1 MFRYLIHLI
10 ILIFMSCS
18 VNHKNNILDE
28 IVNSLQPE
36 FPDVVS
42 KPKKYRLQILYTQID
57 RNQKNE
63 PIFSTFSFGVDTG
76 KYFYPA
82 SCVKLPIAAL
92 ALEKARSISK
102 VGIYDRFEILPGPVY
117 KSGVSNDVSSKS
129 GYPSLAHSIRNLFII
144 SDNSANNYLYD
155 FLGRDHIN
163 QRLWDLGYNSARI
176 NHRLS
181 LSLSDEENRFT
192 HPINFYNASKISYQ
206 QKSQIAS
213 LSFDVNVK
221 DFKIG
226 KNHYVDG
233 IKKEGP
239 LDFSSKNFM
248 NLHDQHELI
257 KQIIFPNYFK
267 NRDRFNLSDSDYSM
281 LYREMSILP
290 RESEYPS
297 FPDYDKYYDG
307 YCKFFLFGDTK
318 RRIPDNIKIFNK
330 IGLAYGFTIDNAYIV
345 DLDNNVEF
353 LLTAV
358 IYSNSN
364 EVMNDN
370 VYDYEDVSIPFL
382 SKLGRAIYSYE
393 LKREKN
399 QLPNLGWVQ
408 NL

>member
-10 ILIFMSCS
+10 VLMFISCG
-18 VNHKNNILDE
+18 VNHKNNILDN
-28 IVNSLQPE
+28 IVFSLKSE
-36 FPDVVS
+36 FPDVLS
-42 KPKKYRLQILYTQID
+42 KPKKYRLQILYTKID

-63 PIFSTFSFGVDTG
+63 PIFSTYSFGVDTG

-82 SCVKLPIAAL
+82 SCVKLPIAVL

-102 VGIYDRFEILPGPVY
+102 IDITDRFEILPGPVY
-117 KSGVSNDVSSKS
+117 KSGVSRDASSKS

-163 QRLWDLGYNSARI
+163 KRLWDLGFNSTRI
-176 NHRLS
+176 KHRLS
-181 LSLSDEENRFT
+181 LSLSEEENKFT
-192 HPINFYNASKISYQ
+192 HPMNFYNELEMSYK

-213 LSFDVNVK
+213 KSLDLNFE

-226 KNHYVDG
+226 KSHYVGGEKRD
-233 IKKEGP
+233 GP
-239 LDFSSKNFM
+239 LNFKSKNFM
-248 NLHDQHELI
+248 NLPDQHELI
-257 KQIIFPNYFK
+257 KRIIFPDYFK
-267 NRDRFNLSDSDYSM
+267 NKACFTLSDSDYLM

-290 RESEYPS
+290 RESEHPS
-297 FPDYDKYYDG
+297 FSDYDKHYDG

-345 DLDNNVEF
+345 DLENNVEF
-353 LLTAV
+353 FLTAV
-358 IYSNSN
+358 IYCNSN
-364 EVMNDN
+364 GVMNDN
-370 VYDYEDVSIPFL
+370 VYDYETVSIPFL
-382 SKLGRAIYSYE
+382 SELGRKIYNYE

-399 QLPNLGWVQ
+399 FLPNLDWIKKI
-408 NL
+408 

>member
-1 MFRYLIHLI
+1 
-10 ILIFMSCS
+10 MSCS

-63 PIFSTFSFGVDTG
+63 PIFSTYSFGVDTG

-181 LSLSDEENRFT
+181 LSLSDEEL
-192 HPINFYNASKISYQ
+192 
-206 QKSQIAS
+206 S
-213 LSFDVNVK
+213 L
-221 DFKIG
+221 I
-226 KNHYVDG
+226 H
-233 IKKEGP
+233 I
-239 LDFSSKNFM
+239 
-248 NLHDQHELI
+248 
-257 KQIIFPNYFK
+257 
-267 NRDRFNLSDSDYSM
+267 
-281 LYREMSILP
+281 
-290 RESEYPS
+290 
-297 FPDYDKYYDG
+297 
-307 YCKFFLFGDTK
+307 
-318 RRIPDNIKIFNK
+318 
-330 IGLAYGFTIDNAYIV
+330 
-345 DLDNNVEF
+345 
-353 LLTAV
+353 
-358 IYSNSN
+358 
-364 EVMNDN
+364 
-370 VYDYEDVSIPFL
+370 
-382 SKLGRAIYSYE
+382 
-393 LKREKN
+393 
-399 QLPNLGWVQ
+399 
-408 NL
+408 

>member
-1 MFRYLIHLI
+1 
-10 ILIFMSCS
+10 MSCS
-18 VNHKNNILDE
+18 ANHKNNILDE
-28 IVNSLQPE
+28 IVNSLQSE

-57 RNQKNE
+57 RNKKNE
-63 PIFSTFSFGVDTG
+63 PILSTHSFGVDTG

-82 SCVKLPIAAL
+82 SCVKLPIAVL
-92 ALEKARSISK
+92 AIEKARSISK
-102 VGIYDRFEILPGPVY
+102 VGITDRFEILPGPIY
-117 KSGVSNDVSSKS
+117 KSGVSSDTSSKN

-176 NHRLS
+176 RHRLS
-181 LSLSDEENRFT
+181 LSLSKEENKFT
-192 HPINFYNASKISYQ
+192 HPINFYNESKISYE

-213 LSFDVNVK
+213 LSLDVNVE
-221 DFKIG
+221 DLKIG
-226 KNHYVDG
+226 KSHYVGGAKRD
-233 IKKEGP
+233 GP

-248 NLHDQHELI
+248 NLPDQHELI
-257 KQIIFPNYFK
+257 KRIIFPDYFK
-267 NRDRFNLSDSDYSM
+267 NRDRFNLSDSDYSL

-290 RESEYPS
+290 RESKHPS
-297 FPDYDKYYDG
+297 FPDYNKYYDG

-330 IGLAYGFTIDNAYIV
+330 IGLAYGFTIDNAYVV

-353 LLTAV
+353 FLTAV

-364 EVMNDN
+364 EVMNDD
-370 VYDYEDVSIPFL
+370 VYDYETVSIPFL
-382 SKLGRAIYSYE
+382 SELGRKIYNYE

-399 QLPNLGWVQ
+399 IIPNLDWIKKI
-408 NL
+408 